1 MKLLLCAL
9 AALAIPPAA
18 HAGTPQAAAPRTVEV
33 LDGPVAAAIDAQLTA
48 AAEQRGFGGAVVVE
62 MEGRTVLKAGYGYAD
77 REAKTPFTADT
88 TAQIGSI
95 TKTFTALAAS
105 QLAAEG
111 KLDLHVP
118 VRAWL
123 PGAAEPAAAATLNQL
138 MTHTAGLDDYCGD
151 DFEPRTRAELLT
163 RCMALPL
170 KQPPGRSLYSNLGL
184 SITAATVEQASGQ
197 DWVSY
202 LRTHVWAPFG
212 MTRTGWTF
220 PGAPRAGFAIGYL
233 NDKAQPLISDQIA
246 ALHGADWNLKG
257 NGGLQASAA
266 DMQRFY
272 HGLMA
277 QPEAVR
283 ALVLSPHA
291 PGETPDV
298 REGYGLFFRVDDQGR
313 TLRAGHGGSDGTFFS
328 YLALFPGRDAFFYF
342 AGNNGETPAR
352 DELKGVLKT
361 VQDALPPVR

>member
-1 MKLLLCAL
+1 MNILLCAL
-9 AALAIPPAA
+9 AALAFAPAA
-18 HAGTPQAAAPRTVEV
+18 HAAAPRTVEI
-33 LDGPVAAAIDAQLTA
+33 LDGPVAAAIDARLTEA
-48 AAEQRGFGGAVVVE
+48 AQTRGFGGAVVVE
-62 MEGRTVLKAGYGYAD
+62 MGGKTVLKAGYGYAD
-77 REAKTPFTADT
+77 REAKVPFTADT

-111 KLDLHVP
+111 KLDLNAP
-118 VRAWL
+118 VRTYL
-123 PGAAEPAAAATLNQL
+123 PGAAEPAASATLDQL
-138 MTHTAGLDDYCGD
+138 MTHTAGLDDYCGE
-151 DFEPRTRAELLT
+151 DFDRRTRAELLST
-163 RCMALPL
+163 CMAKPL
-170 KQPPGRSLYSNLGL
+170 RQPPGVSLYSNLGL
-184 SITAATVEQASGQ
+184 SITAAAVETAAGQ
-197 DWVSY
+197 DWESY
-202 LRTHVWAPFG
+202 LREHVWRPFG

-220 PGAPRAGFAIGYL
+220 PGRPRSDFATGYL
-233 NDKAQPLISDQIA
+233 NDRRQPLISDQIA
-246 ALHGADWNLKG
+246 ALNGADWNLKG

-291 PGETPDV
+291 PGETVDV
-298 REGYGLFFRVDDQGR
+298 REGYGLFFRLDDQGR

-342 AGNNGETPAR
+342 VGANGEVPAR

-361 VQDALPPVR
+361 VQDALPPLR